1 MRKLQINKPM
11 SMLVVTLFAIAFAAV
26 TVSQA
31 AGPAQAIKGEVV
43 SVDPN
48 TGMLEVMSPEGKTI
62 MLNAGQQIE
71 GLKTLQKGD
80 QVMIEYDK
88 DKNIKSINKEG

>member
-1 MRKLQINKPM
+1 MHQLRINKPI
-11 SMLVVTLFAIAFAAV
+11 SMLIITLFAISFAAV
-26 TVSQA
+26 SIYQA
-31 AGPAQAIKGEVV
+31 ADAQALKGEVV

-62 MLNAGQQIE
+62 MLNAGEQIE
-71 GLKTLQKGD
+71 DLKTLQKGD

-88 DKNIKSINKEG
+88 DKNVKSINKEG

>member
-1 MRKLQINKPM
+1 MHQLRINKPI
-11 SMLVVTLFAIAFAAV
+11 SMLLITLFAISFAAV

-31 AGPAQAIKGEVV
+31 ADAQTINGEVV

-48 TGMLEVMSPEGKTI
+48 SGMLEVMSPEGKTI

-71 GLKTLQKGD
+71 DLKTLQKGD

>member
-1 MRKLQINKPM
+1 MRQFILNKPV
-11 SMLVVTLFAIAFAAV
+11 SMLIITLFAISFAAV
-26 TVSQA
+26 SISQA
-31 AGPAQAIKGEVV
+31 ADPAGTIKGEVV

-48 TGMLEVMSPEGKTI
+48 SGMLEVMSPEGKTI

-88 DKNIKSINKEG
+88 NKNIKSIDKEG

>member
-1 MRKLQINKPM
+1 MHLYRINKPI
-11 SMLVVTLFAIAFAAV
+11 SLLIITLFAISFAAV
-26 TVSQA
+26 SISQA
-31 AGPAQAIKGEVV
+31 ADAQALKGEVV

-62 MLNAGQQIE
+62 MLNAGEQIE
-71 GLKTLQKGD
+71 DLKTLQKGD

-88 DKNIKSINKEG
+88 DKTVKSINKEG